1 MKIHKND
8 TVQVIAG
15 KDKGKKGKVRYAYP
29 KKDKLLVDDVNK
41 VKKSM
46 RASGQVKQ
54 GGIVERE
61 ALIEV
66 SNVMYV
72 CNKCNKPVKVGYIIL
87 NDGKKARVCRSC
99 HEVVD

>member
-15 KDKGKKGKVRYAYP
+15 KDRGKKGKVRYAYP
-29 KKDKLLVDDVNK
+29 KKGKLLVDGVNR

-46 RASGQVKQ
+46 RASGQSRP
-54 GGIVERE
+54 GGIIERE
-61 ALIEV
+61 ALIDV

-72 CNKCNKPVKVGYIIL
+72 CGKCNKPARLGFLIL
-87 NDGKKARVCRSC
+87 NDGKKVRMCRSC